1 MIQEDRAVV
10 NAPWVASE
18 GVCGTW
24 EVGPA
29 GKHFR
34 AVAITREDAE
44 LIVESVNK
52 RANEAW
58 ASCRVEQAAKAAKDQ
73 QQLSRQVDR
82 IFQVLGIDAMPARTS
97 EQQLS
102 TGIAPDVQR
111 GATDSLEPV
120 CPACGKEPRRS
131 HDNRD
136 AGLAGE
142 IYCTRCGLPEVDC
155 IQVGCV

>member
-1 MIQEDRAVV
+1 MIQEDRAAV

-58 ASCRVEQAAKAAKDQ
+58 ASCRVEQAAKAAKEQ

-82 IFQVLGIDAMPARTS
+82 IFQVLGIDAIPTQTD

-102 TGIAPDVQR
+102 TGIAPDVQQ
-111 GATDSLEPV
+111 GAIDSPEPV
-120 CPACGKEPRRS
+120 CPVCGIDTRRS
-131 HDNRD
+131 HVN
-136 AGLAGE
+136 G
-142 IYCTRCGLPEVDC
+142 DC
-155 IQVGCV
+155 P